1 MSRRNTSLEALNRR
15 FAAMGEAARVD
26 VRAELEKGAD
36 RIVTLSRSLA
46 PVDDGDLRDSIQKKD
61 GEHRQQVLVTAGD
74 EKAFYASFVEHGT
87 QDKPAHPFF
96 FPAYR
101 ALRRS
106 ITGRVNKVMRDA
118 AKDRAGRR

>member
-26 VRAELEKGAD
+26 VRKELDKGAD

-61 GEHRQQVLVTAGD
+61 GEHREQVLVTAGD
-74 EKAFYASFVEHGT
+74 DKAFYAAFQEHGT
-87 QDKPAHPFF
+87 ADQLAQPFF

-101 ALRRS
+101 ALKRS
-106 ITGRVNKVMRDA
+106 ITTRVNKVMRDA
-118 AKDRAGRR
+118 AKAKVGR